1 MGKHYFAGSLQGLG
15 KARPI
20 GGKGVRAMMSI
31 AQIKSFYPPSMQENA
46 GFLKHIL
53 KEYLQLLILEFL
65 SATRYVRSVAL
76 IGGTNMRLVRGI
88 DRFSEDLDFDCKNFS
103 EEDFTEMTEDVLRF
117 LTRNGFR
124 VELKLNNNRK
134 LSAFRSNL
142 VFPEFLFDQGL
153 TGHREER
160 FLLKLEAE
168 DQQYL
173 YKPNLELIKGCG
185 FFFSFPVPPDA
196 VLCSMKI
203 SALLD
208 RSKGRDFYDV
218 MVLLSQ
224 TKPDYSFLGRR
235 YGIHDLMG
243 LKKAFEEK
251 LKEVEL
257 IRKRKD
263 FEHLLFSR
271 ENSRRILHFEQ
282 FVRSL

>member
-1 MGKHYFAGSLQGLG
+1 
-15 KARPI
+15 
-20 GGKGVRAMMSI
+20 MSI
-31 AQIKSFYPPSMQENA
+31 DQMKTSYPPYMRENA
-46 GFLKHIL
+46 VFLKHIL
-53 KEYLQLLILEFL
+53 KEYIQLLILEFL
-65 SATRYVRSVAL
+65 SATHYVRSVAL

-88 DRFSEDLDFDCKNFS
+88 DRFSEDLDFDCKDFS
-103 EEDFTEMTEDVLRF
+103 EEDFNKMTEDVLRF
-117 LTRNGFR
+117 LERNGFK
-124 VELKLNNNRK
+124 VELKLKNNRK

-142 VFPEFLFDQGL
+142 VFPEFLFEQGL

-168 DQQYL
+168 DQQYS

-185 FFFSFPVPPDA
+185 FFFSFPVPPDE

-235 YGIHDLMG
+235 HGIYGPADL
-243 LKKAFEEK
+243 KNAFEEK

-257 IRKRKD
+257 GRKQKD
-263 FEHLLFSR
+263 FEHLLFNR
-271 ENSRRILHFEQ
+271 DNSRRILHFEQ

>member
-1 MGKHYFAGSLQGLG
+1 
-15 KARPI
+15 
-20 GGKGVRAMMSI
+20 MMSLD
-31 AQIKSFYPPSMQENA
+31 QIKSFYPPSMRETTV
-46 GFLKHIL
+46 FLKHIL
-53 KEYLQLLILEFL
+53 KEYVQLLMLEFL
-65 SATRYVRSVAL
+65 SATHYIRSVAL

-88 DRFSEDLDFDCKNFS
+88 DRFSEDLDFDCKDFS
-103 EEDFTEMTEDVLRF
+103 EEDFNKMTEDVLRF
-117 LTRNGFR
+117 LKRNGFK
-124 VELKLNNNRK
+124 VELKLKNTGKR
-134 LSAFRSNL
+134 SAFRSNL
-142 VFPEFLFDQGL
+142 VFPEFLFEQGL

-168 DQQYL
+168 DQQYS
-173 YKPNLELIKGCG
+173 YEPNLELIKGCG
-185 FFFSFPVPPDA
+185 FFFSFPVPPDE

-235 YGIHDLMG
+235 HGIHDLTE
-243 LKKAFEEK
+243 LKNAFEEK

-257 IRKRKD
+257 RRKQKD
-263 FEHLLFSR
+263 FEHLLFNR
-271 ENSRRILHFEQ
+271 ENSGRILHFEQ